1 MTSNLWYP
9 KQKPL
14 LSLTSLSGG
23 AAGLMIKKSAA
34 GDCSGSGNSSEFD
47 GSLTRLRTSSNSDMA
62 MGTGTFTF
70 ECFFKLDQATSTFQ
84 HLFGTRTSNGN
95 NSGAGWSI
103 GLSNGLNIVL
113 FSTSFHC
120 QPSYTFEP
128 LYWYHIACVREGTGT
143 DQTKFYINGT
153 LEDSGTCA
161 SDLTNDELGIGN
173 LAGSGTGA
181 PSGSEPVDGHISNV
195 RITKGQTIYTS
206 NFTPATSAL
215 TSTSQGASASNVKLI
230 CCQSNVNAAAVAH
243 GSVTITNIESVS
255 ATGDGP
261 FGCTLGTDGG

>member
-23 AAGLMIKKSAA
+23 AAGLMIKKDDAE
-34 GDCSGSGNSSEFD
+34 CTGSGNSCEFD
-47 GSLTRLRTSSNSDMA
+47 GNLTRLRTSSNSDMA

-70 ECFFKLDQATSTFQ
+70 EMFFKLDQATSTYQ
-84 HLFGTRTSNGN
+84 HLFGTRTANTN
-95 NSGAGWSI
+95 NTGAGWSI
-103 GLSNGLNIVL
+103 GLSDGLNIVL
-113 FSTSFHC
+113 FTSAFDC
-120 QPSYTFEP
+120 SPSYTFEP
-128 LYWYHIACVREGTGT
+128 LKWYHIACVREGTGT
-143 DQTKFYINGT
+143 NETKFYINGT
-153 LEDSGTCA
+153 LAISGNCA
-161 SDLTNDELGIGN
+161 SNLTNDELGIGN

-215 TSTSQGASASNVKLI
+215 TSTSQGANASNVKLI
-230 CCQSNVNAAAVAH
+230 CCQSSSDVTAVAH
-243 GSVTITNIESVS
+243 GSVSLGDIGSVS
-255 ATGDGP
+255 ATSDGP
-261 FGCTLGTDGG
+261 FGCTLGTDAG